1 MEDLSELEQF
11 QLLERKIDSLLELV
25 NSLKKENAAL
35 AGKAQAGEEKL
46 AELSGQVSTLKAGRD
61 KAGQQIM
68 SLLQR
73 IEQAGL

>member
-11 QLLERKIDSLLELV
+11 QLLERKIDTLLELV

-35 AGKAQAGEEKL
+35 AGKAQAQEEKL
-46 AELSGQVSTLKAGRD
+46 AELSGQVLTLKAGRD

-73 IEQAGL
+73 IEQSGL